1 MHGGGQGQQQPG
13 QGGQNNPQGGGN
25 PGGGGPGQGQREIG
39 DLDSP
44 EQWEAARIRGKP
56 GQGGRIVGSYL
67 TRGTQV
73 KGESQAEYQEV
84 VGAAA
89 AKASEALDKT
99 RIPRRLADQVRDYID
114 SITPERQ

>member
-1 MHGGGQGQQQPG
+1 M
-13 QGGQNNPQGGGN
+13 
-25 PGGGGPGQGQREIG
+25 G
-39 DLDSP
+39 DLDGR
-44 EQWEAARIRGKP
+44 EEWEAARIRGKTS
-56 GQGGRIVGSYL
+56 GKGKIVGSYL

-84 VGAAA
+84 VEAAA